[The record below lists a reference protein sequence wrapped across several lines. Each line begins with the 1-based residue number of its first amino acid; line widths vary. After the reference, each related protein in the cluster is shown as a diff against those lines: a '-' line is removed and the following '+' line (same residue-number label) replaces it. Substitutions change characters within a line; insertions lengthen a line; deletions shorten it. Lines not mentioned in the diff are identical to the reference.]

1 MNKSRTASCK
11 EGLCFFFFF
20 SPLYPQE
27 RWECVT
33 FLKAHQSDDTRA
45 IKKIRVH
52 KTVFYWVMLSFKRY
66 LRKHHHHQWKCVCS
80 EWFFFLYFRKQWSI
94 TLGGPRWRPLNPPKL
109 AVFATSFT
117 DLAYLSLLPFSLAK
131 ADKVPYN
138 VTPPPSP
145 KLLPPPPVGAWC
157 YQTSGI

>member
-1 MNKSRTASCK
+1 MWRGS
-11 EGLCFFFFF
+11 LLFLLFFP
-20 SPLYPQE
+20 PLYPQE

-45 IKKIRVH
+45 IKKNTCPQNCFLLSH
-52 KTVFYWVMLSFKRY
+52 AVFQEVFEKASSSSMEVCV
-66 LRKHHHHQWKCVCS
+66 QWMI
-80 EWFFFLYFRKQWSI
+80 FFLYFRKQWSI

>member
-1 MNKSRTASCK
+1 MWRGS
-11 EGLCFFFFF
+11 LLFLLF
-20 SPLYPQE
+20 SPSLSSRKVGVCDIFKSSSIRWHTSDKKNTCPQNCFLLSHAVFQE
-27 RWECVT
+27 VFEKASSSSMEVCV
-33 FLKAHQSDDTRA
+33 
-45 IKKIRVH
+45 
-52 KTVFYWVMLSFKRY
+52 
-66 LRKHHHHQWKCVCS
+66 QWMI
-80 EWFFFLYFRKQWSI
+80 FFLYFRKQWSI

-145 KLLPPPPVGAWC
+145 KLLLPPPVGAWC

>member
-1 MNKSRTASCK
+1 MWRGSAFS
-11 EGLCFFFFF
+11 FF

-45 IKKIRVH
+45 IKKYVST
-52 KTVFYWVMLSFKRY
+52 KLFSTESCCLSRGIWESIIIINGSV
-66 LRKHHHHQWKCVCS
+66 QWMI
-80 EWFFFLYFRKQWSI
+80 FFLYFRKQWSI